1 MLNYQRV
8 SHHLSMISPKKNPQ
22 LSHEIPVKNFTKIEH
37 HKFPWVFIP
46 NAPWCW
52 NIYLQNWAI
61 FRVHVGTYA
70 IHGASGMKIS
80 SNPRYIMYPMKSYVK
95 SRIFDRSAA
104 AFAGRTVSSC
114 AYGGRLKIPR
124 EAWRG
129 GGWCYTST
137 IRKWKEWT
145 VISTAI

>member
-1 MLNYQRV
+1 MAIFNSYVKLPEGKSSFIND
-8 SHHLSMISPKKNPQ
+8 LSKKNPQ

-70 IHGASGMKIS
+70 IHGASGHE
-80 SNPRYIMYPMKSYVK
+80 NLLKSPLYH
-95 SRIFDRSAA
+95 
-104 AFAGRTVSSC
+104 VSHEIIC
-114 AYGGRLKIPR
+114 KIPHFR
-124 EAWRG
+124 SLSGCVRRKDGFFVCLWRKIENPTWSVK
-129 GGWCYTST
+129 GWGVMLYQYYP
-137 IRKWKEWT
+137 
-145 VISTAI
+145 